1 MRTAVLV
8 SALIALAACGTDR
21 PDEPAAPDEPV
32 ADEAPAEPTA
42 EARLSGDVLG
52 TYDATAEACA
62 EITTMGRLTVTPDSL
77 RFYYG
82 YALVD
87 SVVARDGRAEV
98 GATLYHLEGAVE
110 VVPEPQTYRLEPT
123 GDGLVFDAVGGQVPP
138 QELVRCPSE

>member
-1 MRTAVLV
+1 
-8 SALIALAACGTDR
+8 
-21 PDEPAAPDEPV
+21 
-32 ADEAPAEPTA
+32 
-42 EARLSGDVLG
+42 
-52 TYDATAEACA
+52 
-62 EITTMGRLTVTPDSL
+62 MGRLTVTPDSL